1 MKLPYIMIVC
11 NYKWKKC
18 KCNILFWYE
27 IVSEWDTFGV
37 TATIK
42 YIFKTIVLMSKPHSK
57 F

>member
-1 MKLPYIMIVC
+1 MKLPYVMIGC

-18 KCNILFWYE
+18 KCNILFWYKR
-27 IVSEWDTFGV
+27 VSEWGTFGV